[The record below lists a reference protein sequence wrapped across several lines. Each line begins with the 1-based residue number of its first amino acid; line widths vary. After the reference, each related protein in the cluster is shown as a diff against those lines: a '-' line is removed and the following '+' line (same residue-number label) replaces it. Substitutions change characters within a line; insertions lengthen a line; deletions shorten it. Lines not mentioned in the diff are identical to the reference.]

1 MKNSCWTI
9 FDHKFWQFLV
19 LTISF
24 WGYLILTHSHW
35 RPFGSVCNWGI
46 PPQIGHSTGKVIII
60 HWKVIYTNMF
70 HFHPFSNP
78 LESDILWYTN
88 VPFSNTPILHPI
100 YIHLLYIPNF
110 TPCSLWIPVALSE
123 DAHLSVHICKGVL
136 GVGEDLKPKVGQTA
150 PGRQLTRSIFPG
162 RKGFSQQDMSRYE
175 LLLKLAKLLSLVS

>member
-1 MKNSCWTI
+1 MKNSGWTI
-9 FDHKFWQFLV
+9 FDHKCWQFLV

-78 LESDILWYTN
+78 LESDMLMFHFQT
-88 VPFSNTPILHPI
+88 HP
-100 YIHLLYIPNF
+100 YYIPF
-110 TPCSLWIPVALSE
+110 TFIYCTFQTSRPVACGSLWPCRKMLTLASTSAKVS
-123 DAHLSVHICKGVL
+123 SV
-136 GVGEDLKPKVGQTA
+136 
-150 PGRQLTRSIFPG
+150 
-162 RKGFSQQDMSRYE
+162 
-175 LLLKLAKLLSLVS
+175 

>member
-1 MKNSCWTI
+1 MVPTPRTPCSGWLLRQRGVARLILEGLDGTGAPVQGKPHPKVVGIAVRRKLNLLHQRALASDILPTMKNSCWTI

-46 PPQIGHSTGKVIII
+46 TPQIGHSTGKVIII

-78 LESDILWYTN
+78 LESDIL
-88 VPFSNTPILHPI
+88 
-100 YIHLLYIPNF
+100 
-110 TPCSLWIPVALSE
+110 
-123 DAHLSVHICKGVL
+123 
-136 GVGEDLKPKVGQTA
+136 
-150 PGRQLTRSIFPG
+150 
-162 RKGFSQQDMSRYE
+162 
-175 LLLKLAKLLSLVS
+175 